1 MQIMNKPNR
10 CTYRKAL
17 RSNLLFILFKGK
29 CPLGGCRVRGK
40 GELGMGLIRLLK
52 YEDPSLFKKDVKGFL
67 EQDEVVNNLP
77 LGVLQSA
84 EKTPML
90 MAVVLKDE
98 EIAWVMLQTQP
109 SKIIFSK
116 AASFSPEELQQIA
129 EQMHHEFESIPGLI
143 GDTKLIVELSGHLSK
158 LRGVTAIVEMDQ
170 GLYKLEKVKGKI
182 GSEGK
187 LRALREQ
194 EHGLVKEWVYQFCKD
209 VNLPI
214 AMDEADAKAG
224 ELIKKGSLMGWEIDG
239 EIVSM
244 ANTTRPTKRNI
255 NVNFVYTP
263 IKHRKK
269 GFASDCVAALS
280 QMMLDQGYQ
289 TTSLYTDLS
298 NPTSNKIYQEIGYE
312 WVGDSVMM
320 DLGE

>member
-1 MQIMNKPNR
+1 
-10 CTYRKAL
+10 
-17 RSNLLFILFKGK
+17 
-29 CPLGGCRVRGK
+29 
-40 GELGMGLIRLLK
+40 MGLIRLLK
-52 YEDPSLFKKDVKGFL
+52 YEDLSLFKKDVTGFL
-67 EQDEVVNNLP
+67 KQDEVFNNLP

-84 EKTPML
+84 EKTPLL

-116 AASFSPEELQQIA
+116 AAFFSPEELQQIA

-143 GDTKLIVELSGHLSK
+143 GDTKVIVELSGYLSK
-158 LRGVTAIVEMDQ
+158 LRGVTATVEMDQ

-187 LRALREQ
+187 LRALTEQ
-194 EHGLVKEWVYQFCKD
+194 DSFVKEWVYQFCKD

-214 AMDEADAKAG
+214 TMDEADAKAN
-224 ELIKKGSLMGWEIDG
+224 ELIQKGRLVGWEIGG

-244 ANTTRPTKRNI
+244 ANASRPTERNI

-263 IKHRKK
+263 TKHRKK

-280 QMMLDQGYQ
+280 QMMLDQGYH

-320 DLGE
+320 VFGE